1 MHGWILILLLLFTS
15 KLTFSIKSSK
25 PQKGLWAILSDAHKV
40 LTSEHFDYRFVRSQ
54 YHLDLASIKCNKTYE
69 TTLIYLNSVVN
80 YSIWRHRNDIR
91 YRFINF
97 DLETLSRKIVC
108 SIGAR
113 KARDPYVVESYK
125 VPFINKLHD
134 AILCAVNHFPFDNG

>member
-1 MHGWILILLLLFTS
+1 MWT
-15 KLTFSIKSSK
+15 
-25 PQKGLWAILSDAHKV
+25 ILSDAHKV

-69 TTLIYLNSVVN
+69 KTLIYLNSVVN

-97 DLETLSRKIVC
+97 KLTLNDLNVFTAYDTNLLLS
-108 SIGAR
+108 
-113 KARDPYVVESYK
+113 
-125 VPFINKLHD
+125 
-134 AILCAVNHFPFDNG
+134 NHFHCL